1 MNISTFASIVIPR
14 SREEVFAFA
23 TDSTN
28 TPRTLRRRGP
38 IAGIS
43 KIEMFEGQDIAEG
56 SSRRITMTD
65 GAVLEEVI
73 LAYDPPVKHRYRWTG
88 GVKPPF
94 SFLVRSGTGN
104 WDFMETDGGTRI
116 VWTYTFELTSPLAY
130 PLALPIVWIFKGWL
144 QQGLEAIRAELVA

>member
-1 MNISTFASIVIPR
+1 MNISTSASIVIPR

-28 TPRTLRRRGP
+28 AARTLRPRGP

-43 KIEMFEGQDIAEG
+43 TIEMLEGQDVAEG

-73 LAYDPPVKHRYRWTG
+73 LAYDPPVNHRYRWTG

-94 SFLVRSGTGN
+94 SFLVRSGMGN
-104 WDFMETDGGTRI
+104 WDFIETDGRTRI
-116 VWTYTFELTSPLAY
+116 VWTYTFELTSLLAY